1 MYSSY
6 KSLVRYMIC
15 RYFPP
20 FCGLSLNF
28 LMVSFQTH
36 KCIFVSM
43 MDLLFFFK
51 FSFSFLFFFLAQT
64 HKFLILMKSCA
75 VLSQLSHVLPEQ
87 LILCL
92 YHEGREKRGERERW
106 EGRDIKS
113 YGNICGI
120 WDKRFETILC
130 KVLASVLQVWIHFK
144 WK

>member
-75 VLSQLSHVLPEQ
+75 VLSQLSHVLLFANLWTVALQSPLSMGIVQ
-87 LILCL
+87 ARIL
-92 YHEGREKRGERERW
+92 ESIAMPSSRGSSQPREKQIVRW
-106 EGRDIKS
+106 
-113 YGNICGI
+113 
-120 WDKRFETILC
+120 
-130 KVLASVLQVWIHFK
+130 
-144 WK
+144 